1 MAKQNIQS
9 VNWTTIAIVAVL
21 VIGFLFAIFYL
32 YPRETSDKTVSVTG
46 NAVMQVLPDRVVVY
60 AQVLTRSKD
69 SAEEAKNLNA
79 QLSDAIL
86 TALIKAGVNRSDIE
100 TSGFSVYPEYDW
112 IQDKGQVLKGYAAS
126 NSMKITIADFENA
139 GKIVDAVVNN
149 GGLISYINYELSAQ
163 KMNEYKAQA
172 LAHAS
177 QDAKV
182 KAESIVKGLGRT
194 LGDVVSVS
202 ASDYNYI
209 PYPIYRAEGAT
220 ADLKEISTNLP
231 SAKLEVTATVSV
243 TYKIN

>member
-1 MAKQNIQS
+1 MSQKQQLNL
-9 VNWTTIAIVAVL
+9 TTVAVVAIL
-21 VIGFLFAIFYL
+21 VIGFLFAIYYL
-32 YPRETSDKTVSVTG
+32 YPKQSYDQTISVTG
-46 NAVMQVLPDRVVVY
+46 NAQMKVLPDRVVIY
-60 AQVLTRSKD
+60 AQILTRSKD

-79 QLSDAIL
+79 RISDVVL
-86 TALIKAGVNRSDIE
+86 TSLIKVGVNRSDIE

-112 IQDKGQVLKGYAAS
+112 TQDQGQVLKGYAAS

-149 GGLISYINYELSAQ
+149 GGLINYINYELSVE

-172 LAHAS
+172 LSEAS
-177 QDAKV
+177 KDAKK
-182 KAESIVKGLGRT
+182 KAESIASGLGKT

-202 ASDYNYI
+202 ASEYNYY
-209 PYPIYRAEGAT
+209 PYPIYRTDAG

-231 SAKLEVTATVSV
+231 SAKLDVTATVSV

>member
-1 MAKQNIQS
+1 MNL
-9 VNWTTIAIVAVL
+9 TTVAVVAIL
-21 VIGFLFAIFYL
+21 VIGFLFAIYYL
-32 YPRETSDKTVSVTG
+32 YPKQSSDKTVSVTG
-46 NAVMQVLPDRVVVY
+46 NAQMKVLPDRVVVY
-60 AQVLTRSKD
+60 AQILTKSKD

-79 QLSDAIL
+79 QISDAVL
-86 TALIKAGVNRSDIE
+86 TSLIKAGVNRSDIE

-112 IQDKGQVLKGYAAS
+112 IQDQGQVLKGYAAS

-149 GGLISYINYELSAQ
+149 GGLISYINYELSAE

-172 LAHAS
+172 LSEAS
-177 QDAKV
+177 KDAKT
-182 KAESIVKGLGRT
+182 KAESIASGLGKI

-202 ASDYNYI
+202 ASDYNYY
-209 PYPIYRAEGAT
+209 PYPIYRAESG

-231 SAKLEVTATVSV
+231 SAKLDVTATVSV

>member
-1 MAKQNIQS
+1 M
-9 VNWTTIAIVAVL
+9 TTVAVVAIL
-21 VIGFLFAIFYL
+21 VIGFLFAIYYL
-32 YPRETSDKTVSVTG
+32 YPKQSSDKTVSVTG
-46 NAVMQVLPDRVVVY
+46 NAQMKVLPDRVVVY
-60 AQVLTRSKD
+60 AQILTKSKD

-79 QLSDAIL
+79 QISDAVL
-86 TALIKAGVNRSDIE
+86 TSLIKAGVNRSDIE

-112 IQDKGQVLKGYAAS
+112 IQDQGQVLKGYAAS

-149 GGLISYINYELSAQ
+149 GGLISYINYELSAE

-172 LAHAS
+172 LSEAS
-177 QDAKV
+177 KDAKT
-182 KAESIVKGLGRT
+182 KAESIASGLGKI

-202 ASDYNYI
+202 ASDYNYY
-209 PYPIYRAEGAT
+209 PYPIYRAESG

-231 SAKLEVTATVSV
+231 SAKLDVTATVSV

>member
-1 MAKQNIQS
+1 MAKES
-9 VNWTTIAIVAVL
+9 FPLSWAIVIGALLVVL
-21 VIGFLFAIFYL
+21 GFFIIASNFFSSSSSY
-32 YPRETSDKTVSVTG
+32 KTVSVTG
-46 NAVMQVLPDRVVVY
+46 NAQMKVLPDRVVVY
-60 AQVLTRSKD
+60 AQILTRSKD

-79 QLSDAIL
+79 QISDAVL
-86 TALIKAGVNRSDIE
+86 TSLIKAGVNRSDIE

-112 IQDKGQVLKGYAAS
+112 IQDQGQVLKGYAAS

-149 GGLISYINYELSAQ
+149 GGLISYINYELSAE

-172 LAHAS
+172 LSEAS
-177 QDAKV
+177 KDAKT
-182 KAESIVKGLGRT
+182 KAESIASGLGKT

-202 ASDYNYI
+202 ASDYNYY
-209 PYPIYRAEGAT
+209 PYPIYRAEAG

-231 SAKLEVTATVSV
+231 SAKLDVTATVSV